1 MWDSFTSGVA
11 ISSMRNDKNGKYG
24 NDFAQLEYM
33 NITVVTSNKPYGV
46 HDGSNPLFDGH
57 TTPKFGLQK
66 VGVHSGHVQTGIT
79 DSFCRVKGSNKGR
92 CEVLYGHQI
101 VIIDSC
107 IVLFLMKK
115 LLLISVNFIEILS
128 TSLRTYLCYF
138 VMMSPDRQR

>member
-1 MWDSFTSGVA
+1 
-11 ISSMRNDKNGKYG
+11 
-24 NDFAQLEYM
+24 M

-46 HDGSNPLFDGH
+46 YDGSNPLFDGH

-79 DSFCRVKGSNKGR
+79 DNFCRVKGSNKGR

-101 VIIDSC
+101 VIMDSC

-115 LLLISVNFIEILS
+115 LLLISINFIEILS
-128 TSLRTYLCYF
+128 TSFSTYLCYF
-138 VMMSPDRQR
+138 VMISPDR